1 VTCKKDETVSEMKEW
16 PHRARRFAA
25 VVDNQSHGLS
35 EPCILSRDN
44 SYPVA
49 GKIQPAIELGRS
61 A

>member
-1 VTCKKDETVSEMKEW
+1 MKEW